1 METRCNCLFSARTV
15 SVCALAEHYDGVC
28 QTFALE
34 LAAVV
39 VSVEFRLLPENPYPA
54 PLDDCFL
61 ALRYLMLNAR
71 QWDIDPTRIA
81 VAGSITMLETTVDV
95 IVYTLTTSIIISRFL
110 LGLECIS
117 LFGARR

>member
-1 METRCNCLFSARTV
+1 MKFPIKETRCNCLY

-28 QTFALE
+28 QAFALE

-54 PLDDCFL
+54 PLDDCYL

-81 VAGSITMLETTVDV
+81 VAGSITKFIDLSML
-95 IVYTLTTSIIISRFL
+95 
-110 LGLECIS
+110 
-117 LFGARR
+117 